1 MVDHARRP
9 GGRRLTGTSG
19 CSPVVI
25 HPRQLQPTVIVSR
38 SACAFQ
44 AGPVRDS
51 PHIRLPRAS
60 YRRGRPRLF
69 KVPSKLSVPVFARFK
84 VRNLA
89 NKVREASFLRQ
100 SIAEHS
106 LSAPT
111 RTTAAPNAGL
121 RVLEQARVCWSLR
134 RIPEQLT
141 ALVQAERALKRSV
154 HRSMS
159 RFGVHSSSSNR
170 ACSPEW
176 KSFKSRRSVS
186 ASSFNRAC
194 SPVESEERSRRSVA
208 SASSERACAASC

>member
-60 YRRGRPRLF
+60 YRRGRSRLF
-69 KVPSKLSVPVFARFK
+69 KVSSKLSVPVFARFK
-84 VRNLA
+84 VRNLT

-111 RTTAAPNAGL
+111 RTAVVPNAGL
-121 RVLEQARVCWSLR
+121 RVLEQAHVCWSLR

-141 ALVQAERALKRSV
+141 ALVRAERALKRSV

-159 RFGVHSSSSNR
+159 RVGVHSSSS
-170 ACSPEW
+170 AC
-176 KSFKSRRSVS
+176 
-186 ASSFNRAC
+186 AC

-208 SASSERACAASC
+208 SASSERACSASC

>member
-25 HPRQLQPTVIVSR
+25 HPRQLQPTAIVSR

-60 YRRGRPRLF
+60 YRQGRPRLF
-69 KVPSKLSVPVFARFK
+69 KVSSKLSVPVFARFK
-84 VRNLA
+84 VRNIA

-106 LSAPT
+106 LFAPV
-111 RTTAAPNAGL
+111 RTAVAPNVGL
-121 RVLEQARVCWSLR
+121 RALEQAHACWSLR

-159 RFGVHSSSSNR
+159 RVGVHSSSS
-170 ACSPEW
+170 
-176 KSFKSRRSVS
+176 
-186 ASSFNRAC
+186 NRAC
-194 SPVESEERSRRSVA
+194 SPVESEERSRRSGA
-208 SASSERACAASC
+208 SASSERACSASC

>member
-25 HPRQLQPTVIVSR
+25 HPRQLQPTAIVSR

-60 YRRGRPRLF
+60 YRQGRPRLF

-84 VRNLA
+84 ARNLA

-106 LSAPT
+106 LFAPV
-111 RTTAAPNAGL
+111 RTAVAPNVGL
-121 RVLEQARVCWSLR
+121 RVLEQAHVCWSLR

-141 ALVQAERALKRSV
+141 VLVRAERALKRNV

-159 RFGVHSSSSNR
+159 RVGVHSSSS
-170 ACSPEW
+170 
-176 KSFKSRRSVS
+176 
-186 ASSFNRAC
+186 NRAC

-208 SASSERACAASC
+208 SASSERACSASC

>member
-25 HPRQLQPTVIVSR
+25 HPRQLQPTAIVSR

-60 YRRGRPRLF
+60 YRQGRPRLF

-84 VRNLA
+84 ARNLA

-106 LSAPT
+106 LFAPV
-111 RTTAAPNAGL
+111 RTAVAPNVGL
-121 RVLEQARVCWSLR
+121 RVLEQAHVCWSLR

-141 ALVQAERALKRSV
+141 VLVQAERAQINES
-154 HRSMS
+154 S
-159 RFGVHSSSSNR
+159 R
-170 ACSPEW
+170 CS
-176 KSFKSRRSVS
+176 FVLFQARL
-186 ASSFNRAC
+186 FT
-194 SPVESEERSRRSVA
+194 
-208 SASSERACAASC
+208 

>member
-25 HPRQLQPTVIVSR
+25 HPRQLQPTAIVSR

-60 YRRGRPRLF
+60 YRQGRPRLF

-84 VRNLA
+84 ARNLA

-106 LSAPT
+106 LFAPV
-111 RTTAAPNAGL
+111 RTAVAPNVGL
-121 RVLEQARVCWSLR
+121 RVLEQAHVCWSLR

-159 RFGVHSSSSNR
+159 RVGVHSSSS
-170 ACSPEW
+170 
-176 KSFKSRRSVS
+176 
-186 ASSFNRAC
+186 NRAC

-208 SASSERACAASC
+208 SASSERACSASC

>member
-1 MVDHARRP
+1 MVDPARRP

-25 HPRQLQPTVIVSR
+25 HPRQLQPTAIVSR

-106 LSAPT
+106 LFAPV
-111 RTTAAPNAGL
+111 RTAMAPNAGL
-121 RVLEQARVCWSLR
+121 RALEQAHACWSLR

-159 RFGVHSSSSNR
+159 RVGVHSSSSNR
-170 ACSPEW
+170 ACSP
-176 KSFKSRRSVS
+176 
-186 ASSFNRAC
+186 
-194 SPVESEERSRRSVA
+194 VESKERSRRSVA
-208 SASSERACAASC
+208 SASSERACSASC

>member
-25 HPRQLQPTVIVSR
+25 HPRQLQPTAIVSR

-60 YRRGRPRLF
+60 YRQGRPRLF

-84 VRNLA
+84 ARNLA

-106 LSAPT
+106 LFAPV
-111 RTTAAPNAGL
+111 RTAVAPNVGL
-121 RVLEQARVCWSLR
+121 RVLEQAHVCWSLR

-141 ALVQAERALKRSV
+141 ALVQAERAQINESV
-154 HRSMS
+154 
-159 RFGVHSSSSNR
+159 GVHSSSS
-170 ACSPEW
+170 
-176 KSFKSRRSVS
+176 
-186 ASSFNRAC
+186 NRAC
-194 SPVESEERSRRSVA
+194 SPVESEERSRRSLA
-208 SASSERACAASC
+208 SASSERACSASC